1 MEEDAAR
8 EAEGTPARNSPD
20 PPSSPSAV
28 VLEAEPYALML
39 STGWREPWANRC
51 PGRTLCLGESSLFSW
66 LPSSRQDCS
75 ADVVN
80 KSSQPDIRL
89 RQGPARDL
97 LAPFPP
103 RCAAS

>member
-39 STGWREPWANRC
+39 STGWREPMGKPV
-51 PGRTLCLGESSLFSW
+51 PGQDPLLRRVVPIFVVAVESS
-66 LPSSRQDCS
+66 
-75 ADVVN
+75 
-80 KSSQPDIRL
+80 
-89 RQGPARDL
+89 GL
-97 LAPFPP
+97 L
-103 RCAAS
+103 S